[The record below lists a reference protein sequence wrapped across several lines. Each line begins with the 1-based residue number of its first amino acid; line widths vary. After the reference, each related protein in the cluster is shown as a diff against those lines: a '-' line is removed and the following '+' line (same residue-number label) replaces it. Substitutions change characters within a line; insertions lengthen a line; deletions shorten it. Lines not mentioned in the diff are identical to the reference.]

1 MEEKIKSIARRL
13 YDASRGTTP
22 SLFDRRRW
30 KGKVMEW
37 AMADEAF
44 KTRLFHFVDV
54 LPSLK
59 DDTLVVRLLKE
70 YFSGGPYLVKM
81 GVKTIP
87 QVPPFTTMASALIR
101 ANVRSLARQFIGGES
116 KEEMEDTLNALR
128 KEGFAFTVDLLG
140 ETVVSEKEADIYR
153 DRYLEVIPHLHSLTR
168 RWEADPLLD
177 RDNKGSI
184 PVVDISVK
192 VSSFY
197 SQLDPVGWK
206 GSVERTKERL
216 RPIFEMLRE
225 HQGSITFDME
235 HYYYKDITIAIF
247 KEMVEEFEDVEA
259 GIAIQTYLRDS
270 GEDLEGLI
278 LWARQRGK
286 RIAIRLVKGA
296 YWDYEVAVNRQMGWQ
311 VPVFVEKEETD
322 LNYEKLTALILE
334 NREYI
339 RPAFATHNIR
349 SISSAMAMGEELEV
363 PEGTMEF
370 QTLYGMAEPIRDAVK
385 ELGYRVRVYVP
396 LGGLIPGMG
405 YLIRRLLE
413 NTSNESFLKKS
424 FVEKVPFEELM
435 ALPAPQRRA
444 ETEEQG
450 FRNEPSMDF
459 SKAGNRKRMAAGI
472 EEVKKGFGREYPLY
486 IGGEAAER
494 EEKIVSTNPARPEE
508 VVGYVA
514 KGSREDAERAIK
526 EARRAWMGWKETT
539 PEKRASYLFRAAE
552 MMREERFKLMALMV
566 HEVGKTWKEADGD
579 VTEAIDYL
587 EYYGREMIGLSRG
600 GQVRSL
606 PGEKNS
612 YLYEPRGVGVVISP
626 WNFPL
631 AMATG
636 MVSAGLVTGNC
647 IVFKP
652 SSLSPVTGWRLS
664 EILRLSGLP
673 DGVLQFIPGEGK
685 EVGDFLVAHPSVDF
699 VAFTGSK
706 EVGLRILESAGRVH
720 PGQRSI
726 KRVVAEM
733 GGKNAIIVDETADM
747 DEAMKGVIESA
758 FGYQG
763 QKCSACSRVIL
774 SGRVEG
780 FVERLRDAV
789 DSIRIGPPEDPDN
802 FMGPL
807 VDERAVEKVRG
818 YIELGLKEAS
828 PILVKE
834 ASGEGWYVGPAV
846 FTDVDPLSSPLAQ
859 EEIFGPVLVILR
871 AADIDGA
878 IELANATPYG
888 LTGGIYSRS
897 PENIEKARRRFAVG
911 NLYINRKITG
921 AIVGRQP
928 FGGFA
933 MSGVGSKAGGVDYLL
948 QFMNPRTICEN
959 TMRRRFVAM
968 EDGQN

>member
-13 YDASRGTTP
+13 YDASRGTIP

-37 AMADEAF
+37 AMGDEAF
-44 KTRLFHFVDV
+44 KTRLFHFIDV

-59 DDTLVVRLLKE
+59 DDALVVRLLKE
-70 YFSGGPYLVKM
+70 YFSSGPHLLKM
-81 GVKTIP
+81 GVGTIP
-87 QVPPFTTMASALIR
+87 GVPPFTTMASALIR
-101 ANVRSLARQFIGGES
+101 ANVKSLARQFIGGES
-116 KEEMEDTLNALR
+116 REEIEETLITLR
-128 KEGFAFTVDLLG
+128 KEGLAFTIDVLG
-140 ETVVSEKEADIYR
+140 ETVVSEKEADLYR
-153 DRYLEVIPHLHSLTR
+153 DRYLEIIPHLYNLTR
-168 RWEADPLLD
+168 GWAPDPIID
-177 RDNKGSI
+177 GDNKGAI
-184 PVVDISVK
+184 PRVDISVK

-206 GSVERTKERL
+206 GSVERSKERL
-216 RPIFEMLRE
+216 RPIFEALRK
-225 HQGSITFDME
+225 HHGSITFDME

-259 GIAIQTYLRDS
+259 GMAIQTYLRES
-270 GEDLEGLI
+270 EQDLEELVS
-278 LWARQRGK
+278 WARKSGN

-296 YWDYEVAVNRQMGWQ
+296 YWDYEVAVNRQTGWQ

-349 SISSAMAMGEELEV
+349 SISNALALGEELGV

-370 QTLYGMAEPIRDAVK
+370 QTLYGMAEPVRDAVK

-396 LGGLIPGMG
+396 VGGLIPGMG

-424 FVEKVPFEELM
+424 FVERTPFEELM
-435 ALPAPQRRA
+435 APPVPKGRVEA
-444 ETEEQG
+444 EEQG
-450 FRNEPSMDF
+450 FRNEPSIDF
-459 SKAGNRKRMAAGI
+459 SKAENRKRMAASL
-472 EEVKKGFGREYPLY
+472 EEVRKGFGREYPLY
-486 IGGEAAER
+486 IGEMAVER
-494 EEKIVSTNPARPEE
+494 EEKIVSRNPARPEE

-514 KGSREDAERAIK
+514 KGSSEDAERAIK
-526 EARRAWMGWKETT
+526 EARRAWTNWKETP
-539 PEKRASYLFRAAE
+539 PEERASYLFRAAE
-552 MMREERFKLMALMV
+552 IMRRERFDLMALMV

-587 EYYGREMIGLSRG
+587 EYYGREMIRLSRLDM
-600 GQVRSL
+600 VRSL

-612 YLYEPRGVGVVISP
+612 YIYEPRGVGVVVSP

-631 AMATG
+631 AIAAG

-652 SSLSPVTGWRLS
+652 SSLSPVTGWWLS

-673 DGVLQFIPGEGK
+673 GSVLQFIPGEGK
-685 EVGDFLVAHPSVDF
+685 EVGGILTAHPEVDF
-699 VAFTGSK
+699 IAFTGSR
-706 EVGLRILESAGRVH
+706 EVGLRILESAGRVY
-720 PGQRSI
+720 PGQRNI

-747 DEAMKGVIESA
+747 DEAIKGVVESA
-758 FGYQG
+758 FSYQG

-780 FVERLRDAV
+780 FLERLKDAV
-789 DSIRIGPPEDPDN
+789 ESIRIGPPENPDN

-807 VDERAVEKVRG
+807 IDEKAVEKVKG
-818 YIELGLKEAS
+818 YIDAGMREGKAIVIKE
-828 PILVKE
+828 V
-834 ASGEGWYVGPAV
+834 GYEGHYVGPSV
-846 FTDVDPLSSPLAQ
+846 FTEVDPISSPLAQ
-859 EEIFGPVLVILR
+859 EEIFGPLVVILG
-871 AADIDGA
+871 AGDIDEA
-878 IELANATPYG
+878 IEIANSTPYA
-888 LTGGIYSRS
+888 LTGGLYSRS
-897 PENIEKARRRFAVG
+897 PDNIGKVNRRFAVG

-928 FGGFA
+928 FGGGA
-933 MSGVGSKAGGVDYLL
+933 MSGVGSKAGGADYLL
-948 QFMNPRTICEN
+948 QFMNPKTVCEN
-959 TMRRRFVAM
+959 TMRRRFVAL
-968 EDGQN
+968 EGRN